1 MLLTLGVGI
10 FSSVFFY
17 IFGEKLC
24 LLVYDNELAGTYL
37 KSMWLIPLFM
47 SLNQTLS
54 GILHSIRKEVIS
66 SLITIFSMCIQLFG
80 VYLLTPLPNLNIYAY
95 IYTTTL
101 MSFFT
106 CILHI
111 FVVIKTLKNFSKNIK
126 Y

>member
-1 MLLTLGVGI
+1 
-10 FSSVFFY
+10 
-17 IFGEKLC
+17 
-24 LLVYDNELAGTYL
+24 
-37 KSMWLIPLFM
+37 MWLIPLFM

-111 FVVIKTLKNFSKNIK
+111 LLLSKL
-126 Y
+126 